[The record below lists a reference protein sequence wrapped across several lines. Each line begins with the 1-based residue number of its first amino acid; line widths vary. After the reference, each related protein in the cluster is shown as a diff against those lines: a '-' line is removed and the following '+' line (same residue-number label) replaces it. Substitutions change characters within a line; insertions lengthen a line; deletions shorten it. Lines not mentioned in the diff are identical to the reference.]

1 MDYASLFQVLL
12 CLVLGYFIG
21 GISPS
26 FIIGK
31 IKGFDI
37 REEGSRNAG
46 ATNTLLMAGKAAGV
60 FVALLDILKAACSWW
75 LCCWLFPELEL
86 AGIFGGVA
94 CIIGHM
100 YPVFLGFH
108 GGKGL
113 ACMGGVV
120 LAYSFK
126 TFLLMLSLAILIGLI
141 TNYVCIVTSSMAA
154 IWPVYF
160 GARTGNW
167 LGAAILLIPL
177 LPIVLKHAENFRRIP
192 EGKELRLSYLWN
204 KEAELLRTG
213 YEEVDKR

>member
-1 MDYASLFQVLL
+1 M
-12 CLVLGYFIG
+12 
-21 GISPS
+21 
-26 FIIGK
+26 
-31 IKGFDI
+31 
-37 REEGSRNAG
+37 
-46 ATNTLLMAGKAAGV
+46 LMAGKAAGV
-60 FVALLDILKAACSWW
+60 FVVLMDILKAACSWW

-86 AGIFGGVA
+86 AGILGGVA

-100 YPVFLGFH
+100 YPVSLGFH

-126 TFLLMLSLAILIGLI
+126 SFLLMLSLAIVIGLV

-154 IWPVYF
+154 IWPVYY
-160 GARTGNW
+160 GIMSGNW
-167 LGAAILLIPL
+167 LGAAILLVPL
-177 LPIVLKHAENFRRIP
+177 MPILIKHAENFRRIP

-213 YEEVDKR
+213 YDEVDKR